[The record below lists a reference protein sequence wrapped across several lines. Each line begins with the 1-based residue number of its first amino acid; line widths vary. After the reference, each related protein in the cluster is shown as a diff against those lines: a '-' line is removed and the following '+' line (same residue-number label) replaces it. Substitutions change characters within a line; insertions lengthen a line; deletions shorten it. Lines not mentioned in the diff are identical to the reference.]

1 MFLVHKPLA
10 GCHIF
15 YWVTVMN
22 RRELLKSRK
31 VLLNHTFFVY
41 IVCAVLFL
49 CGCVVGIIYSHSIDE
64 GSSIFSLIEGYL
76 GGILENEIFSEDLLG
91 LIFEISGPALI
102 SLSWVFRFWV
112 FHLFSFISFQRF
124 FTLFCYIAFDELIDK
139 SGAVFTI
146 ILIAIRALIS
156 IPSFFMVSVQS
167 VGRIFKIIF
176 IGSVC

>member
-102 SLSWVFRFWV
+102 SFILGFSILGVPLIPLLSLFRG
-112 FHLFSFISFQRF
+112 FSLSFA
-124 FTLFCYIAFDELIDK
+124 TSLLM
-139 SGAVFTI
+139 S
-146 ILIAIRALIS
+146 S
-156 IPSFFMVSVQS
+156 
-167 VGRIFKIIF
+167 
-176 IGSVC
+176 